1 MKKTLNSE
9 NTVIKEIS
17 ETLNRTFGKS
27 IETASLSQIYKAFA
41 ITVKNE
47 IMQKWAASER
57 KPDKKQVYYL
67 SIEFLMGRALS
78 NNILNIGRYD
88 EYLQACKELELDFM
102 SIISSEPDAGLGN
115 GGLGRLAACFIDS
128 LATLDLPAQGCG
140 IRYEYG
146 LFKQKI
152 IDGYQVEYPDAWLED
167 GNVWEVERPEEKMEV
182 HFGGQIL
189 ESWEGDKLRF
199 VHSDYTTVLA
209 VPYDMPIIG
218 YMNDRVNSL
227 RLWKAVS
234 PKHLDMVSFNKGE
247 YLKAV
252 EEREMAEVLSHILY
266 PEDRHYEGKS
276 LRLKQHYFFVSATCQ
291 MIVSKFL
298 KTNQPIEKLPQA
310 AVIHI
315 NDTHPALAIPELMRI
330 LMDEQGLGWEQAWEI
345 TSKMFAYTNHTIMAE
360 ALEKWPENLFMQVL
374 PRIYSIVKEINERFC
389 SMIYK
394 DFPEKRNDIHKMA
407 IIAYGQIAMAPL
419 CIAGAYSIN
428 GVSQL
433 HSNIIKEDTFKDY
446 ADIFNDKFTNVTN
459 GVTHRR
465 WLMLSN
471 KNLSDLIT
479 SKIGKEWISDTLKLK
494 QLEEFADNKTF
505 SDKFDKIKRN
515 NKKKLAEYIRN
526 TTGII
531 VSEDSIFDV
540 QAKRL
545 HEYKRQ
551 LMNIIR
557 ILYNYIEI
565 IEDPDKYREARPI
578 TCIFAAKAA
587 PGYNRAKTI
596 IKLINDVAN
605 LVNNDTRIMDKIKV
619 VFLENYSVSLAQM
632 IFPASDISE
641 QISTASKE
649 ASGTGNMK
657 FMLNGALTLGTLDG
671 ANVEIHESV
680 GDENIYIFGFDSK
693 TVQQIYE
700 TGLYDPR
707 IYLNEDPKLK
717 KALDMLID
725 GSINSERLN
734 LYKEIYDSLLSCRS
748 SMSDQYL
755 IMGDFKS
762 YKETHDKMV
771 ADYED
776 RNSWNKKAII
786 NVANAGRFSSDISI
800 ANYNKR
806 IWKLK

>member
-1 MKKTLNSE
+1 M
-9 NTVIKEIS
+9 
-17 ETLNRTFGKS
+17 
-27 IETASLSQIYKAFA
+27 
-41 ITVKNE
+41 
-47 IMQKWAASER
+47 
-57 KPDKKQVYYL
+57 
-67 SIEFLMGRALS
+67 
-78 NNILNIGRYD
+78 
-88 EYLQACKELELDFM
+88 
-102 SIISSEPDAGLGN
+102 
-115 GGLGRLAACFIDS
+115 
-128 LATLDLPAQGCG
+128 
-140 IRYEYG
+140 
-146 LFKQKI
+146 
-152 IDGYQVEYPDAWLED
+152 
-167 GNVWEVERPEEKMEV
+167 
-182 HFGGQIL
+182 
-189 ESWEGDKLRF
+189 
-199 VHSDYTTVLA
+199 
-209 VPYDMPIIG
+209 
-218 YMNDRVNSL
+218 
-227 RLWKAVS
+227 
-234 PKHLDMVSFNKGE
+234 
-247 YLKAV
+247 
-252 EEREMAEVLSHILY
+252 
-266 PEDRHYEGKS
+266 
-276 LRLKQHYFFVSATCQ
+276 
-291 MIVSKFL
+291 
-298 KTNQPIEKLPQA
+298 
-310 AVIHI
+310 
-315 NDTHPALAIPELMRI
+315 
-330 LMDEQGLGWEQAWEI
+330 
-345 TSKMFAYTNHTIMAE
+345 
-360 ALEKWPENLFMQVL
+360 
-374 PRIYSIVKEINERFC
+374 
-389 SMIYK
+389 
-394 DFPEKRNDIHKMA
+394 
-407 IIAYGQIAMAPL
+407 
-419 CIAGAYSIN
+419 
-428 GVSQL
+428 
-433 HSNIIKEDTFKDY
+433 
-446 ADIFNDKFTNVTN
+446 
-459 GVTHRR
+459 
-465 WLMLSN
+465 
-471 KNLSDLIT
+471 
-479 SKIGKEWISDTLKLK
+479 KLK
-494 QLEEFADNKTF
+494 KLEEYADNKDF